1 MKNLGTLDNKFILI
15 FKRSSAGMRS
25 SKRIQYTKLKYIQ
38 RIPLEQIRFYSL
50 GRGAQNDRGRTRRL
64 RPRGARKPSVC
75 SPTRVF
81 DPRLFTNQRFALRLG
96 SLPLACSQ
104 IKDLLSDSGLRPSL
118 ARLKGRRKT
127 PPPAVHPQKVYR
139 LAWMRESLSAHPA
152 PVPLFVHF
160 ADLRVGRGTRTT
172 LAEAG

>member
-118 ARLKGRRKT
+118 VHKSKICSPTRVFDPRLLALRGGGKRPLPQYTRK
-127 PPPAVHPQKVYR
+127 K
-139 LAWMRESLSAHPA
+139 SI
-152 PVPLFVHF
+152 
-160 ADLRVGRGTRTT
+160 DLLG
-172 LAEAG
+172 